1 MRVRH
6 FKPPYTMNVEQLI
19 KNFNKTGV
27 FPTDDQL
34 LTAVASDLNYYSIYG
49 LEMELIEIARND
61 VNHPYH
67 SKVVGRE
74 LACDSLTTLLNF

>member
-1 MRVRH
+1 
-6 FKPPYTMNVEQLI
+6 MNVEQLI

-34 LTAVASDLNYYSIYG
+34 AIAIDGNPKYYDEYD
-49 LEMELIEIARND
+49 LEMELIYIAMND

-67 SKVVGRE
+67 WAVSDGDKFIN
-74 LACDSLTTLLNF
+74 L

>member
-1 MRVRH
+1 
-6 FKPPYTMNVEQLI
+6 MNVEQLI

-27 FPTDDQL
+27 FPTDEEL
-34 LTAVASDLNYYSIYG
+34 LTAVASDLNYYSIYT

-67 SKVVGRE
+67 YAVCGGDKFIN
-74 LACDSLTTLLNF
+74 L

>member
-1 MRVRH
+1 MTV
-6 FKPPYTMNVEQLI
+6 NQLI

-34 LTAVASDLNYYSIYG
+34 LTAVSSDLNYYSIYA
-49 LEMELIEIARND
+49 LEMELIEIA
-61 VNHPYH
+61 VHTPNHPYH

-74 LACDSLTTLLNF
+74 LACDSLTTLLNL

>member
-1 MRVRH
+1 MTV
-6 FKPPYTMNVEQLI
+6 KQLTQ
-19 KNFNKTGV
+19 NFNKTGV

-34 LTAVASDLNYYSIYG
+34 LTAVSSDLNYYSIYA
-49 LEMELIEIARND
+49 LEMELIDIA
-61 VNHPYH
+61 VHTPNHPYH

>member
-1 MRVRH
+1 MTV
-6 FKPPYTMNVEQLI
+6 NQLI

-34 LTAVASDLNYYSIYG
+34 LTAVSSDLNYYSIYA
-49 LEMELIEIARND
+49 LEMELIDIAVHNP
-61 VNHPYH
+61 NHPYQ

-74 LACDSLTTLLNF
+74 LACDSLTTLLNL

>member
-1 MRVRH
+1 
-6 FKPPYTMNVEQLI
+6 MNVEQLI

-49 LEMELIEIARND
+49 LEMELIEIALKD
-61 VNHPYH
+61 TNHPYH

>member
-1 MRVRH
+1 
-6 FKPPYTMNVEQLI
+6 MNVEQLI

-34 LTAVASDLNYYSIYG
+34 LTAVASDLNYYSIYT

-67 SKVVGRE
+67 YAVCGGDKFIN
-74 LACDSLTTLLNF
+74 L

>member
-1 MRVRH
+1 M
-6 FKPPYTMNVEQLI
+6 TVEQLI

-34 LTAVASDLNYYSIYG
+34 LTTVESDLNYYSIYV
-49 LEMELIEIARND
+49 LEMQLINIARND

-67 SKVVGRE
+67 YAVSGGDTFIN
-74 LACDSLTTLLNF
+74 L

>member
-1 MRVRH
+1 MTV
-6 FKPPYTMNVEQLI
+6 NQLI

-34 LTAVASDLNYYSIYG
+34 LTAVSSDLNYYSIYA
-49 LEMELIEIARND
+49 LEMELIDIAVHNP
-61 VNHPYH
+61 NHPYH

>member
-1 MRVRH
+1 
-6 FKPPYTMNVEQLI
+6 MNVEQLI

-34 LTAVASDLNYYSIYG
+34 LTAVAGDFNYYSIYA
-49 LEMELIEIARND
+49 LEMELIDIARND

-67 SKVVGRE
+67 YAVASYDLSSVDKF
-74 LACDSLTTLLNF
+74 LDI

>member
-1 MRVRH
+1 
-6 FKPPYTMNVEQLI
+6 MNVEQLI

-34 LTAVASDLNYYSIYG
+34 LTAVASDLNYYSIYH
-49 LEMELIEIARND
+49 LEMQLIEIARND

-67 SKVVGRE
+67 NAVSKSYNDIVKLR
-74 LACDSLTTLLNF
+74 

>member
-1 MRVRH
+1 MTV
-6 FKPPYTMNVEQLI
+6 NQLI

-34 LTAVASDLNYYSIYG
+34 LTAVSSDLNYYSIYA
-49 LEMELIEIARND
+49 LEMELIDIA
-61 VNHPYH
+61 VHTPNHPYH

-74 LACDSLTTLLNF
+74 LACDSRTTLLNL